1 LSKDDVDCPKG
12 LMDDDVCPKGLTV
25 VGDCP
30 KGVLDFCVVNALDF
44 VLETH

>member
-1 LSKDDVDCPKG
+1 LSKDDVELSKDDVDCPKG
-12 LMDDDVCPKGLTV
+12 LTV

-30 KGVLDFCVVNALDF
+30 EGVLDFCMSSAVDF